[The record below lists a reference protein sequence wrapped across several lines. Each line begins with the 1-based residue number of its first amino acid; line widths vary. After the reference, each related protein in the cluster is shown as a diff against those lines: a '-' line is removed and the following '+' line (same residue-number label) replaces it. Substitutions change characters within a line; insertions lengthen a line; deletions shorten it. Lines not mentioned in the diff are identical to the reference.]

1 MTSPFPSSPSSSSDR
16 RARYAVIL
24 GTNEIASAVA
34 VRLHQQGYGVVM
46 SHDPLPPVIRRKMA
60 FHDALF
66 DDPVVLA
73 GVTAQ
78 RADSG
83 VAVVGGLRRR
93 DGVVITDL
101 GLLDLMVIRA
111 LDVLIDAR
119 LQKYQSTPDLRRLAQ
134 FTIGLGPGFTAG
146 QNCDFAIETKP
157 RKEGAL
163 VRRGATEPADRVV
176 RRLGDRGAER
186 FVYSTSPGRWHTA
199 MEIGSRVFKDYIV
212 GYLAGDPVAA
222 PIDGILRGVVRD
234 GMEVPAGVKLLEV
247 DPRVR
252 GAVWSGIE
260 DRAQTIAR
268 AVDEAL
274 TLRDS
279 QSVLRPTFW
288 TTPGSDGR

>member
-1 MTSPFPSSPSSSSDR
+1 MTSPSPSSPSSSGDH
-16 RARYAVIL
+16 RARYVVIL

-34 VRLHQQGYGVVM
+34 VRLHQRGYGVVM

-78 RADSG
+78 RADNG
-83 VAVVGGLRRR
+83 VAVVAGLRQRG
-93 DGVVITDL
+93 GVVITDL
-101 GLLDLMVIRA
+101 GLLDLMVIRS

-146 QNCDFAIETKP
+146 ANCDFAIETKP
-157 RKEGAL
+157 SKEGAL
-163 VRRGATEPADRVV
+163 VRRGATEPADGVV
-176 RRLGDRGAER
+176 RRLGERGAER
-186 FVYSTSPGRWHTA
+186 FVYSASPGRWHSA

-222 PIDGILRGVVRD
+222 PFDGILRGVVRD

-247 DPRVR
+247 DPRMR

-268 AVDEAL
+268 AVEGAL
-274 TLRDS
+274 ALRDTP
-279 QSVLRPTFW
+279 SVLRPSFRAVS
-288 TTPGSDGR
+288 PADDR